1 MTTWIGIVLTVACLL
16 AAETVPAAQTVGPRD
31 GVEAAVARF
40 MNIVQSGRS
49 DGAAVMADR
58 LDAIREIVRE
68 MGGSVVWR
76 GARAALCSIGHWSP

>member
-1 MTTWIGIVLTVACLL
+1 MTTRIGIAPTVACLL

-49 DGAAVMADR
+49 DGAGVTADR
-58 LDAIREIVRE
+58 LYAIPELVRE

-76 GARAALCSIGHWSP
+76 GARAALCSIGH